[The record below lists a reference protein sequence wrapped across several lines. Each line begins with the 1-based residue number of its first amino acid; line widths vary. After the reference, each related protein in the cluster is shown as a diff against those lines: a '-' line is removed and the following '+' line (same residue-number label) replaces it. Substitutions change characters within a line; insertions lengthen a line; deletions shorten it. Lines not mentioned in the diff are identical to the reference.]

1 MYGYVVESQKIL
13 FDNIICM
20 DNLTDIIFDSSC
32 DSGLFYFKAIENSG
46 GIPFQLIFGKSI
58 GEGYYLKIGEGILKL
73 LGIPA
78 ERFTEK
84 LFQSMIM
91 EIHPL
96 SDNIPF
102 DSQEARRRFLN
113 GEIKN
118 YKADL
123 LLITPTSD
131 RKWIRDSSVPIFDK
145 ESGKVVGAFGI
156 LTELSNILQSHVN
169 DDPVPDR
176 AEEYERLK
184 AAFLQNISHEIRTP
198 LNAIVGFTTLL
209 SEQIPS
215 DDSRREYIDIISN
228 SADHLAEVIDDI
240 VEISKIEAGT
250 VKISKEKVEI
260 NKLLLKIYDQFSR
273 PAAEKSILLVF
284 SKMPDKSVSDILT
297 DSNKVSQVLRYL
309 VNNAIKFTD
318 KGKVE
323 FGYSLRDGF
332 IEFYVSDTG
341 IGIPEEF
348 QKNLFRHFYQAENS
362 TNRRFQGTGLGL
374 AISKAYIELLGGRIW
389 YESKPSGGSVFR
401 FIIPE
406 ERAGEDIISLLKSEI
421 TKNKG

>member
-13 FDNIICM
+13 YDNIICM

-318 KGKVE
+318 
-323 FGYSLRDGF
+323 
-332 IEFYVSDTG
+332 
-341 IGIPEEF
+341 
-348 QKNLFRHFYQAENS
+348 
-362 TNRRFQGTGLGL
+362 
-374 AISKAYIELLGGRIW
+374 
-389 YESKPSGGSVFR
+389 
-401 FIIPE
+401 
-406 ERAGEDIISLLKSEI
+406 
-421 TKNKG
+421 